1 MKYILAMAVLLS
13 ATTALAAA
21 EPKEMYVQLDRSVQ
35 LVISSAECKKWPP
48 VEGLQLNYAYAVNIE
63 TGDKVDGCFSH
74 ENDIIHVELADE
86 KNDLYSYKI
95 KADNFIVRP
104 AL

>member
-1 MKYILAMAVLLS
+1 MKYILSVAILL
-13 ATTALAAA
+13 ATTAALAA
-21 EPKEMYVQLDRSVQ
+21 EPKEVYVQMDRSVQ
-35 LVISSAECKKWPP
+35 LVLSSAECKKWPP

-74 ENDIIHVELADE
+74 EGDVIHVELSDE

-95 KADNFIVRP
+95 KADNFMPRP